1 MLNNPDDF
9 LDELSNYSS
18 KMLQNTKYFDEK
30 IECFKSLI
38 DKINENSEIFKLNI
52 EKINF
57 ERIEV
62 ISKEAILAKNTL
74 QLSMIK

>member
-1 MLNNPDDF
+1 
-9 LDELSNYSS
+9 
-18 KMLQNTKYFDEK
+18 
-30 IECFKSLI
+30 LI